1 MALDLKACL
10 LEHINYAECRKPVVV
25 SNHILQLSNFY
36 EKILTLL
43 KLDSDCSQASACL
56 EPRLEERREA

>member
-1 MALDLKACL
+1 MQNGENPWLFL
-10 LEHINYAECRKPVVV
+10 IT
-25 SNHILQLSNFY
+25 FY
-36 EKILTLL
+36 SFYKKILTLL